1 MSHITGHIEGVNDE
15 EYGILPENNSTGSV
29 GSFSPTTQGNPTNTD
44 TDNEE
49 TQNSSEEQYL
59 NLLSPEE
66 SEKYKPL
73 GNNFYAQYEIE
84 TGEVDATKG
93 PLFDKIRAEEFLTSD
108 EYQEAR
114 RKLFGSGQA
123 WKYVYLP
130 SDIGAQAR
138 QMTPYIITQTK
149 GLLAA
154 AGLIDLNK
162 TYGSEI
168 DAEFLK
174 GVKLA
179 MEFSMNNGGQMSWNA
194 AVKILA
200 GVSKGQQ
207 AASQGVYTFDDEQMD
222 EFVGEMLK
230 KAKTR
235 KGSPLS
241 QYEKQ
246 YIKNKLE
253 TGPGEDFKTSLQ
265 GLGSGSEPSLTWQGN
280 ALQGQAVFN
289 PGTGAEEPDIDILT
303 EGGQDVIDEIFEPRE
318 DLQGVANQED
328 ETFYRMSQN
337 LAGLKAAENTPVPRT
352 NVRL

>member
-1 MSHITGHIEGVNDE
+1 MSHISGHIDGVNDE
-15 EYGILPENNSTGSV
+15 EYGIVPPSSVQSSTGGAGSV
-29 GSFSPTTQGNPTNTD
+29 SNVSPNTQGNPS
-44 TDNEE
+44 TDNGNVS
-49 TQNSSEEQYL
+49 NSSEEEYL
-59 NLLSPEE
+59 NILSPEE

-73 GNNFYAQYEIE
+73 GNNFYAQYEVE
-84 TGEVDATKG
+84 TGIDDATQG
-93 PLFDKIRAEEFLTSD
+93 PLFDKIMAEEFLTSD

-138 QMTPYIITQTK
+138 QMSPFIITQTK

-162 TYGSEI
+162 TLGSEI

-174 GVKLA
+174 GIKLA

-194 AVKILA
+194 AVKLLA
-200 GVSKGQQ
+200 GVAKSQSVQ
-207 AASQGVYTFDDEQMD
+207 AQGVYTFDDEQMD
-222 EFVGEMLK
+222 EFVDEMLK

-246 YIKNKLE
+246 YIRSKLE
-253 TGPGEDFKTSLQ
+253 TGPGADFRTSLRS
-265 GLGSGSEPSLTWQGN
+265 LG
-280 ALQGQAVFN
+280 
-289 PGTGAEEPDIDILT
+289 
-303 EGGQDVIDEIFEPRE
+303 
-318 DLQGVANQED
+318 
-328 ETFYRMSQN
+328 
-337 LAGLKAAENTPVPRT
+337 
-352 NVRL
+352 

>member
-1 MSHITGHIEGVNDE
+1 MSHISGHIEGVNDE
-15 EYGILPENNSTGSV
+15 EYGIMPPSSVQSSTGSV
-29 GSFSPTTQGNPTNTD
+29 GDVSPNTQGNPT
-44 TDNEE
+44 TDNGNVS
-49 TQNSSEEQYL
+49 NSSEEQYL

-73 GNNFYAQYEIE
+73 GNNFYAQYEVE
-84 TGEVDATKG
+84 TEFDDAKKG
-93 PLFDKIRAEEFLTSD
+93 PLFNKVMAEEFLTSD

-138 QMTPYIITQTK
+138 QMSPFMITQTK
-149 GLLAA
+149 GLLAV

-174 GVKLA
+174 GIKLA

-194 AVKILA
+194 ATKLLA
-200 GVSKGQQ
+200 GVSKSQQ
-207 AASQGVYTFDDEQMD
+207 VASQGVYTFDDEQMD
-222 EFVGEMLK
+222 EFVDEMLK

-246 YIKNKLE
+246 YIRSKLE
-253 TGPGEDFKTSLQ
+253 TGPGADFRTSLQ
-265 GLGSGSEPSLTWQGN
+265 GLGQGSEPSLTWQGN
-280 ALQGQAVFN
+280 ALQGQAVFT
-289 PGTGAEEPDIDILT
+289 PGTGAEEPDLDILS
-303 EGGQDVIDEIFEPRE
+303 EGGQEVLDEIFEPRE
-318 DLQGVANQED
+318 ELQEVANQED

-352 NVRL
+352 NVRI

>member
-1 MSHITGHIEGVNDE
+1 MSHISGHIDGVNDE
-15 EYGILPENNSTGSV
+15 EYGIVPPSSVQSSTGSSSNSGSV
-29 GSFSPTTQGNPTNTD
+29 GDISDTTDGNPK
-44 TDNEE
+44 
-49 TQNSSEEQYL
+49 NSSEEEYL

-73 GNNFYAQYEIE
+73 GNNFYAQYEVE
-84 TGEVDATKG
+84 TEFTDPKDG
-93 PLFDKIRAEEFLTSD
+93 PLFDKVLAEEFLTSD

-138 QMTPYIITQTK
+138 QMTPFIITQTK

-162 TYGSEI
+162 TLGSEI

-179 MEFSMNNGGQMSWNA
+179 MEFSMNNGGQMSWMA
-194 AVKILA
+194 AVKLLA
-200 GVSKGQQ
+200 GVSKSQSVQ
-207 AASQGVYTFDDEQMD
+207 AQGVYTFDDEQMD
-222 EFVGEMLK
+222 EFVDEMLK

-246 YIKNKLE
+246 YIRSKLE
-253 TGPGEDFKTSLQ
+253 TGPGADFRTSLQ
-265 GLGSGSEPSLTWQGN
+265 SLGQGSEPSLTWQGN

-289 PGTGAEEPDIDILT
+289 PGTGAEEPDVDILT
-303 EGGQDVIDEIFEPRE
+303 EGGQEVLDEIFEPRE
-318 DLQGVANQED
+318 DLQEVANRED

-352 NVRL
+352 NVRI